1 MKFLG
6 LVWSNL
12 QRRKLRTAL
21 TLLSIL
27 VAFLLFGFLCAI
39 HEAFTAGITLA
50 GQDRLIV
57 RHKVSL
63 MQSLPL
69 SYAARIAA
77 LPGVTG
83 VAHQSWFGGI
93 YQEPKNF
100 FGSIPVEPEPFLAMF
115 PEFLL
120 PAEQRTA
127 WEKTRNGAIIGRMLA
142 ERFHWKIGDRI
153 PLTCPIWGEPAGQS
167 QWDFEVVGIY
177 AGAKKGTDTSG
188 MFFRY
193 DYFDEARPR
202 GKGEIGWMAVRV
214 KDPAQAADVA
224 KRIDAEF
231 ENSPYETKAEPE
243 GAFMAGF
250 AQQVGDIGTIM
261 VAVLSAVFFTILLV
275 AGNTMGQAVRERTE
289 EIGVLK
295 AMGFTNEL
303 VLVLVLLESCAIAL
317 LGGVAGLG
325 LAWLVTLRGS
335 PAPSV
340 LPVFYVPPRD
350 LLIGLA
356 VVVVLG
362 IVAGIFP
369 AVQAMRL
376 RIAEALR
383 RAA

>member
-12 QRRKLRTAL
+12 RRRKLRTAL

-50 GQDRLIV
+50 GQDRLVV

-77 LPGVTG
+77 MPGVTG

-100 FGSIPVEPEPFLAMF
+100 FPAIPVEPGPLLEMF

-120 PAEQRTA
+120 PAEQKQA

-167 QWDFEVVGIY
+167 QWDFEVVGIF

-356 VVVVLG
+356 IVVVLG